1 MMGRHLGARR
11 LRSSSGSGCRVDAAS
26 LCRCR
31 HRDAEAP
38 LIGSWTPS
46 RRWALSRSVS
56 ALQWR
61 SGEPTNVIERAG
73 GSPAEKPLEFR

>member
-1 MMGRHLGARR
+1 M
-11 LRSSSGSGCRVDAAS
+11 
-26 LCRCR
+26 
-31 HRDAEAP
+31 
-38 LIGSWTPS
+38 
-46 RRWALSRSVS
+46 SRSVS